1 MQTNYAAAFY
11 DLLHGAL
18 NCSMWSRL
26 ALSDIKGRYRRT
38 VLGPLWSTVSLGV
51 VILAMGLV
59 MARLFNSDINQFI
72 PYLTS
77 GMITWTFISSILTEG
92 SLVFVNAEPLIK
104 SIRFPISTLVF
115 ALVGRNLIVFGHNLI
130 IFAFVAIF
138 VGLPVTTSMLLV
150 IPALTIVC
158 LTGVSAA
165 TLLGMAGAR
174 FRDISPVVTASL
186 QIIIFVTP
194 IFWSADQIKGKVGLI
209 LTDLNVFYHFVNIV
223 REPLL
228 GRSPDLASWYV
239 TLGVCILA
247 WMITMLL
254 FARFHRRIAY
264 WL

>member
-1 MQTNYAAAFY
+1 MHTNYAPAFR
-11 DLLHGAL
+11 DLLSGAL
-18 NCSMWSRL
+18 NWSMWSRL

-38 VLGPLWSTVSLGV
+38 VLGPLWSTVSLGI

-59 MARLFNSDINQFI
+59 MARLFNSDIKQFM

-77 GMITWTFISSILTEG
+77 GMITWTFVSSILTEG
-92 SLVFVNAEPLIK
+92 SLVFVNSESLIK

-115 ALVGRNLIVFGHNLI
+115 ALVCRNLIVFVHNLI
-130 IFAFVAIF
+130 IFAIVALV
-138 VGLPVTTSMLLV
+138 VGMSVTTATLLI
-150 IPALTIVC
+150 IPGLVIVC
-158 LTGVSAA
+158 LTGVSAG

-194 IFWSADQIKGKVGLI
+194 IFWSAEQIKGKVGLI
-209 LTDLNVFYHFVNIV
+209 LTDFNVFYHFVNIV

-228 GRSPDLASWYV
+228 GRAPSATSWIITLAICV
-239 TLGVCILA
+239 FA
-247 WMITMLL
+247 WVITMTL